1 MEFFARLRERTGPA
15 QLGLC
20 VGLDPTPARL
30 PEWARR
36 HPDPVLAFLR
46 WVIEATAEVAAAYK
60 PNLAFYLALGLS
72 GLETLRAVRAA
83 IPPEIP
89 VILDGKFGDIG
100 WTAEAYAQFAFD
112 ILRADAV
119 TLSPF
124 PGPEGLRPFLSREGR
139 GIFLLIRTSNPGAEA
154 VQELGVG
161 GEPFYQALAR
171 QVRSWPGSER
181 VGFVVGATVPH
192 ALAALR
198 RLAPDRWFLIP
209 GVGPQGGDPETAR
222 ILAGPPALIAASREI
237 LEAPDPGAAARSLV
251 ERLRGTAFPSAVAR
265 TLARLLY
272 ETGCVRF
279 GEFVLKSGQPS
290 PIYLDL
296 RRLVAFPAWLEMVAG
311 MYAALLDR
319 LTFDRLA
326 AIPYAALPIGTA
338 VALRTGRPL
347 LYPRKE
353 AKTYGTAQRIEGD
366 FRPGETV
373 VVLDDVL
380 TTGASKREAIRTL
393 EEAGLRVT
401 DIVVLVDREQGGRQE
416 LEAAGYRVHAVIT
429 LTALLDALVM
439 EGKLLPAERDRIRQ
453 ALGHEAS
460 PSAPGQGTQ
469 PVRRDPV
476 AWD

>member
-1 MEFFARLRERTGPA
+1 MEFFDRLRARTGPA
-15 QLGLC
+15 RLGLC
-20 VGLDPTPARL
+20 VGLDPVSARL
-30 PEWARR
+30 PEWARW
-36 HPDPVLAFLR
+36 HPDPALAFLR
-46 WVIEATAEVAAAYK
+46 WVIETTAEVAAAYK
-60 PNLAFYLALGLS
+60 PNLAFYLALGPS

-112 ILRADAV
+112 VLRADAV

-124 PGPEGLRPFLSREGR
+124 LGPEVLRPFLSREGR
-139 GIFLLIRTSNPGAEA
+139 GIFFLIRTSNPGAEA
-154 VQELGVG
+154 VQELQVG

-171 QVRSWPGSER
+171 QVQSWPGSER
-181 VGFVVGATVPH
+181 IGFVVGATAPG

-198 RLAPDRWFLIP
+198 RMAPDRWFLIP
-209 GVGPQGGDPETAR
+209 GVGPQGGDPETVR
-222 ILAGPPALIAASREI
+222 ILAGPPALIAVSREI
-237 LEAPDPGAAARSLV
+237 LEAADPGAAARSLL
-251 ERLRGTAFPSAVAR
+251 ERLQGASSPSAVAR
-265 TLARLLY
+265 TLARWLY
-272 ETGCVRF
+272 ETGCIRF
-279 GEFVLKSGQPS
+279 GEFVLKSGQRS

-296 RRLVAFPAWLEMVAG
+296 RRLVAFPQLLERVAG
-311 MYAALLDR
+311 MYAALLER

-338 VALRTGRPL
+338 VAIRTGRPL

-380 TTGASKREAIRTL
+380 TTGASKREVIQAL

-416 LEAAGYRVHAVIT
+416 LEAAGYRVHAVAT
-429 LTALLDALVM
+429 LTALLDALVI
-439 EGKLLPAERDRIRQ
+439 EGKIPSAEGDRIRK
-453 ALGHEAS
+453 ALGLTPA
-460 PSAPGQGTQ
+460 PSASG
-469 PVRRDPV
+469 
-476 AWD
+476 